1 MGAVPPA
8 ASAAENARRTAA
20 VSSLENTGAGPRLK
34 MEKKEEI
41 PVDNPSETGIINS
54 FDKRID
60 KARPAKPARARGER

>member
-1 MGAVPPA
+1 
-8 ASAAENARRTAA
+8 
-20 VSSLENTGAGPRLK
+20 

-60 KARPAKPARARGER
+60 KASPAKPARARGER